1 MIRTDK
7 KKATVKRWLHSKNLK
22 NLSKVLLDLVPRR
35 GLEPPRCYSLVP
47 ETSASTNSAIWAFQE
62 SLRVYQ
68 IKNDFLAG
76 SQFCAHDDAFTTQA
90 PMRGLTARAPT
101 SMTTMIGAGK
111 KKATG
116 GRWLESKDLVRVYLN
131 LVPRRG
137 LEPPRCYSLVPET
150 SASTNSAIWARI
162 LAEAGTL

>member
-1 MIRTDK
+1 MGRSDI
-7 KKATVKRWLHSKNLK
+7 KKAAVTTAAFSSTTLPI
-22 NLSKVLLDLVPRR
+22 LVPRR
-35 GLEPPRCYSLVP
+35 GLEPPRSYSLVP

-68 IKNDFLAG
+68 IKNDFLAA

-90 PMRGLTARAPT
+90 WVRGLTARHRT
-101 SMTTMIGAGK
+101 MSMTTMIGAGK

-116 GRWLESKDLVRVYLN
+116 DRWLESKDSVRVYLN